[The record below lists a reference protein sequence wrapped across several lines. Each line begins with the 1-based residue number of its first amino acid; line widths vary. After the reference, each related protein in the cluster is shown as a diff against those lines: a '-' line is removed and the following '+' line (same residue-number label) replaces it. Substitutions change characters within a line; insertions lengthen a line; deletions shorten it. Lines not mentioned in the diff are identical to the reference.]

1 MQAAIGANPMKQRN
15 PRRFMR
21 SPFAAAIGGIVFVII
36 NVLIAQAQTQN
47 ITTEQMRQTFAAVL
61 ETELLKKGLDVRV
74 SAQPPKRE
82 KLLML
87 GNAIDR
93 VLIFNLISHA
103 SLLETAQERGFKTI
117 QFMNMRPGGGT
128 WLFDLSKPG
137 PAPKCSSAGPVVCRE

>member
-1 MQAAIGANPMKQRN
+1 MHSILAT
-15 PRRFMR
+15 
-21 SPFAAAIGGIVFVII
+21 AIGGALLVIV
-36 NVLIAQAQTQN
+36 NMTNAQAQTKI
-47 ITTEQMRQTFAAVL
+47 ITTEQVRQTYAAVL

-74 SAQPPKRE
+74 SAQPPKHE

-93 VLIFNLISHA
+93 VLIFNLISYA

-117 QFMNMRPGGGT
+117 QFINMRPGGGT

-137 PAPKCSSAGPVVCRE
+137 SAPKCSSMGPVVCRE